1 MAGDVP
7 SGDMTAEPQ
16 GRARRLVHLVSARE
30 RGARLADVLT
40 RWLTAAL
47 SRPVPRSRVR
57 AMIAAGAVS
66 ADGLVERNPGRPV
79 RPGQRLEARVR
90 PAALEPPRL
99 RSDRPFRLSAGAVVY
114 RDEAVI
120 VVDKPPGLP
129 THATADP
136 ERPHLVGHVQRLL
149 ESEGRAPYVAV
160 HQRLDR
166 DTSGL
171 VLFAIDPAANA
182 ALARAF
188 EGRDVE
194 KVYLALT
201 LRPAVL
207 PPTTF
212 QVAVPLAATEGG
224 RRARPS
230 GPGALPATTD
240 VIVREVLPR
249 ALLVEARPRTGRK
262 HQIRVHLAHAGLPI
276 LGDTTYGVRR
286 AGTSALAAPRLML
299 HAWRLSLPHP
309 ISGRGLACESPLP
322 DDFRVALQALRRRL
336 PPRG

>member
-1 MAGDVP
+1 
-7 SGDMTAEPQ
+7 MTAERQ
-16 GRARRLVHLVSARE
+16 TGERRLVRVVSAHE
-30 RGARLADVLT
+30 QGERLADVLV
-40 RWLTAAL
+40 RWLADAL
-47 SRPVPRSRVR
+47 ARPVPRSRVR
-57 AMIAAGAVS
+57 AMIAAGALR
-66 ADGLVERNPGRPV
+66 ADGLVERNPGRPL
-79 RPGQRLEARVR
+79 RPGQRIEALVR
-90 PAALEPPRL
+90 PAALQPRRV
-99 RSDRPFRLSAGAVVY
+99 RSDRPFRLGTGAIVY

-120 VVDKPPGLP
+120 VVSKPPGLP

-171 VLFAIDPAANA
+171 VLFAIDPSANA

-201 LRPAVL
+201 ARPAAL
-207 PPTTF
+207 PPTSF
-212 QVAVPLAATEGG
+212 RVAVPLASTEGG
-224 RRARPS
+224 RRVRPG
-230 GPGALPATTD
+230 GPGALPAATD
-240 VIVREVLPR
+240 VVVREVLPR

-262 HQIRVHLAHAGLPI
+262 HQIRVHLASAGLPI
-276 LGDTTYGVRR
+276 LGDSTYGPHQVLK
-286 AGTSALAAPRLML
+286 SALPVPRLML

-309 ISGRGLACESPLP
+309 LSGRGLVCESPLP
-322 DDFRVALQALRRRL
+322 DDFRAVLQAVRRRL